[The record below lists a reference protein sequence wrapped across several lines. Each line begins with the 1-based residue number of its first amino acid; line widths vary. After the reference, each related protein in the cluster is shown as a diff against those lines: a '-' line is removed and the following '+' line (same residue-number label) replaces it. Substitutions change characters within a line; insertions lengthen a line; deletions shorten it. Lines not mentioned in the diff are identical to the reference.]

1 MKSTIVFTGG
11 HHNSALVVALALKKE
26 GHPIVWIGHKFAAGG
41 DKNVSA
47 EYQEIT
53 RNQIPFY
60 ELKTGKFYRQF
71 NPLTHLKTIFG
82 LLQAIFI
89 LLEIRPKLIVSFGG
103 YLSVPVV
110 IAGWLLGIPSVTH
123 EQTVVAGWA
132 NRAIT
137 PFVKK
142 IFLTHASSLLSYPK
156 EKTLVV
162 GLPLR
167 PELFDPKLKQTFS
180 PKLLYISCGKQG
192 SHLINTTLF
201 PLIPELVKHYTIVHQ
216 TGASTQTRDIDKAR
230 RVKESLGELSNR
242 YQFAPYFF
250 AKEAATYLQSAQIV
264 ISRAGA
270 HLTYELTAL
279 QKRTV
284 FIPISWVS
292 HNEQLLNA
300 QEATKKIPATIIE
313 EKDLN
318 PDTLRVAIAEVAKLK
333 PELKQKLDPLSA
345 TQKILDVIHGY
356 PEGED

>member
-1 MKSTIVFTGG
+1 MKPTIVFTGG
-11 HHNSALVVALALKKE
+11 HHNSALVVALHLKKE
-26 GHPIVWIGHKFAAGG
+26 GHPIAWIGHKFAAGG

-47 EYQEIT
+47 EYQEVT

-60 ELKTGKFYRQF
+60 ELKTGKFYRQL
-71 NPLTHLKTIFG
+71 NPLTHLKTAFG
-82 LLQAIFI
+82 FLQALF
-89 LLEIRPKLIVSFGG
+89 LLIKIRPKLIVSFGG

-110 IAGWLLGIPSVTH
+110 IAGWFLHINSVTH
-123 EQTVVAGWA
+123 EQTVIAGWA

-142 IFLTHASSLLSYPK
+142 ILLTHSSSQSSYPK
-156 EKTLVV
+156 EKSMIV

-167 PELFDPKLKQTFS
+167 PDLFDPRLKQHFS

-192 SHLINTTLF
+192 SHLVNTALF
-201 PLIPELVKHYTIVHQ
+201 PLIPKLVKHYTIVHQ
-216 TGASTQTRDIDKAR
+216 TGASSETRDIDKAR
-230 RVKESLGELSNR
+230 RVKESLGELADR

-250 AKEAATYLQSAQIV
+250 AKEAATYLQSAKV
-264 ISRAGA
+264 VVSRAGA

-284 FIPISWVS
+284 FVPISWVS

-300 QEATKKIPATIIE
+300 QEAARLIPTVIIE

-318 PDTLRVAIAEVAKLK
+318 SESLRSAVERVSMMTPKEKL
-333 PELKQKLDPLSA
+333 KLDPLLA
-345 TQKILDVIHGY
+345 TQKIIDVIHGY
-356 PEGED
+356 LEG

>member
-1 MKSTIVFTGG
+1 MKSTVVFTGG
-11 HHNSALVVALALKKE
+11 HHSSALVVALELKKE
-26 GHPIVWIGHKFAAGG
+26 GCPIAWIGHKFAAGG

-47 EYQEIT
+47 EYQEVT
-53 RNQIPFY
+53 KNQIPFY
-60 ELKTGKFYRQF
+60 ELKTGKFYRQL

-82 LLQAIFI
+82 FIQAFMLLLQ
-89 LLEIRPKLIVSFGG
+89 IRPKLIVSFGG

-110 IAGWLLGIPSVTH
+110 IAGWLLRIPSVTH

-142 IFLTHASSLLSYPK
+142 IFLTHPSSLGSYPR
-156 EKTLVV
+156 EKSQVV

-167 PELFDPKLKQTFS
+167 PELFDPKYKQTFR

-192 SHLINTTLF
+192 SHLVNQAIF
-201 PLIPELVKHYTIVHQ
+201 PLVPELIKRYSVVHQ
-216 TGASTQTRDIDKAR
+216 TGASSQTRDIDKAR
-230 RVKESLGELSNR
+230 RVKESLGELADR

-250 AKEAATYLQSAQIV
+250 AKDAATYLQSAAV
-264 ISRAGA
+264 VVSRSGA
-270 HLTYELTAL
+270 HLTYELAAL

-300 QEATKKIPATIIE
+300 REVAKVTPAVIVE
-313 EKDLN
+313 EKDLTG
-318 PDTLRVAIAEVAKLK
+318 DTLIEAIKTVEKIKRIKKAKT
-333 PELKQKLDPLSA
+333 DPLSA
-345 TQKILDVIHGY
+345 TKKIVDVIRGY
-356 PEGED
+356 LEN

>member
-1 MKSTIVFTGG
+1 MKQTIIFTGG

-47 EYQEIT
+47 EYQEVT

-71 NPLTHLKTIFG
+71 NPFTHLKTAFG
-82 LLQAIFI
+82 FLQAFS
-89 LLEIRPKLIVSFGG
+89 LLAKIRPKLIVSFGG

-110 IAGWLLGIPSVTH
+110 IAGWLLGIKSVTH

-142 IFLTHASSLLSYPK
+142 IFLTHASSLSSYPK
-156 EKTLVV
+156 EKAMVV

-167 PELFDPKLKQTFS
+167 PELFDPKLKQSFS

-192 SHLINTTLF
+192 SHLVNTTLF
-201 PLIPELVKHYTIVHQ
+201 PLIPELVKHYTVVHQ

-230 RVKESLGELSNR
+230 RVKESLGELSDR

-250 AKEAATYLQSAQIV
+250 AKEAATYLQSAEIV

-270 HLTYELTAL
+270 HLTYELTTL

-284 FIPISWVS
+284 FIPIAWVS

-300 QEATKKIPATIIE
+300 REAAKKTPAIIVE
-313 EKDLN
+313 EKDLTS
-318 PDTLRVAIAEVAKLK
+318 DILLSAIKQVDSLK
-333 PELKQKLDPLSA
+333 PPKKTKIDPLSA
-345 TQKILDVIHGY
+345 TNKIVDVIHEY
-356 PEGED
+356 LKD